1 MKPLIKQ
8 YDEKVTAKQFAKVA
22 VLNKLINLKEYW
34 AEYWRWDVED
44 MSDKEKQ
51 AIQEHIQKYLDRICK
66 YLG

>member
-1 MKPLIKQ
+1 MIKQ

-22 VLNKLINLKEYW
+22 VRNKLIDLKEYW

-51 AIQEHIQKYLDRICK
+51 AIQEHIQKYLDRICN

>member
-1 MKPLIKQ
+1 MIKQ
-8 YDEKVTAKQFAKVA
+8 YGDKVTAKQFAKVA

-51 AIQEHIQKYLDRICK
+51 GHKDTK
-66 YLG
+66 FKF

>member
-1 MKPLIKQ
+1 MIKQ

-51 AIQEHIQKYLDRICK
+51 AIQEHIQKYLDRICN

>member
-1 MKPLIKQ
+1 MIKQ
-8 YDEKVTAKQFAKVA
+8 YGDKVTAKQFAKVA

-51 AIQEHIQKYLDRICK
+51 AIQEHIQKYLDRICN

>member
-1 MKPLIKQ
+1 MSKQ

-51 AIQEHIQKYLDRICK
+51 AIQEHIQKYLDRICN